1 MLHLAQVQDNNDF
14 GGLQLQLLA
23 RQNSDQFWEV
33 IEPRPVAFTNS
44 QALKEGCLVLIDLA
58 ETQEVISIQS
68 ATDWVLDLV
77 KKYLTAEVKST
88 FLEEEMKRAEQWRQ
102 ELTLKSQG
110 LDIRDL
116 EVEARRE
123 KIEALAENLKLEKKQ
138 LEQKVAQLEAKID
151 EAGNE

>member
-1 MLHLAQVQDNNDF
+1 M
-14 GGLQLQLLA
+14 G
-23 RQNSDQFWEV
+23 
-33 IEPRPVAFTNS
+33 EPSAF
-44 QALKEGCLVLIDLA
+44 LVLIDLA
-58 ETQEVISIQS
+58 ETQEVITIQS

-77 KKYLTAEVKST
+77 KKYLIAEVKST

-138 LEQKVAQLEAKID
+138 LEQKVAQLL
-151 EAGNE
+151 GPLMLSSYV